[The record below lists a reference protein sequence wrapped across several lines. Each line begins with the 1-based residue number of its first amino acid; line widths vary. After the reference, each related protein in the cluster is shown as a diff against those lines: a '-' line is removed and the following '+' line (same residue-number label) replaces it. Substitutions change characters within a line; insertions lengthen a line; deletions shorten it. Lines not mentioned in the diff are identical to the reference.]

1 VQLCPP
7 RRYAQRI
14 TGMERLGFADHRERD
29 QVAKAVLIV
38 HSRPV
43 EASREDEFNK
53 WYDEVHIPDVT
64 SVAGVVSGRRFKKAA
79 GADDGGYPYLAIY
92 ELDTEDVGATM
103 KELVDRTAD
112 GTFVMSEAFVSE
124 GAFTGLFEPV

>member
-1 VQLCPP
+1 
-7 RRYAQRI
+7 
-14 TGMERLGFADHRERD
+14 M
-29 QVAKAVLIV
+29 AKAVLIV

-64 SVAGVVSGRRFKKAA
+64 SVSGVVSGRRFKKAG

-103 KELVDRTAD
+103 KELMDRT
-112 GTFVMSEAFVSE
+112 GTGRSSCLRRSSRREPSPGYSSPCSLAALPPQGLRAAGLALIDK
-124 GAFTGLFEPV
+124 GAI

>member
-1 VQLCPP
+1 MPKV
-7 RRYAQRI
+7 
-14 TGMERLGFADHRERD
+14 
-29 QVAKAVLIV
+29 VLIV

-43 EASREDEFNK
+43 EPSREDEFNK

-64 SVAGVVSGRRFKKAA
+64 SVSGVVSGRRFKKAG

-103 KELVDRTAD
+103 KELVDRTGD
-112 GTFVMSEAFVSE
+112 GTFVMSEAFEQDS
-124 GAFTGLFEPV
+124 ASSGLFEPV

>member
-1 VQLCPP
+1 
-7 RRYAQRI
+7 
-14 TGMERLGFADHRERD
+14 M
-29 QVAKAVLIV
+29 AKAVLIV

-64 SVAGVVSGRRFKKAA
+64 SVSGVVSGRRFKKAG

-92 ELDTEDVGATM
+92 ELDTDDVEATM
-103 KELVDRTAD
+103 KELMDRTAN
-112 GTFVMSEAFVSE
+112 GSFVMSETFEAD
-124 GAFTGLFEPV
+124 GASTGLFEPV